1 MITTP
6 KHYTMKNSVVGKC
19 QIYHSLLWVFVLMVI
34 FSCPFQSC
42 SRNKPVTE
50 GKVEDRQKTPSLVAR
65 EISTVIS
72 DSGITRYRI
81 TTPEM
86 LIFDKE
92 ERSNWLFPKG
102 LHFERFD
109 ENYKADAQ
117 IDCKWAIYYDIEKLW
132 ILKDSVRCTNISGE
146 TFSTDILN
154 WDEKQQKIYSDA
166 PISITKKTM
175 VINGIGFESNQML
188 TKYRINK
195 VTGVLPIDAEEE
207 SDTLMNK

>member
-1 MITTP
+1 MNNQPTICRSS
-6 KHYTMKNSVVGKC
+6 KIHNGAISVLPV
-19 QIYHSLLWVFVLMVI
+19 LVFVICLI
-34 FSCPFQSC
+34 QSC
-42 SRNKPVTE
+42 SNSKPVTE
-50 GKVEDRQKTPSLVAR
+50 GKVENRNTTPSLVAHD
-65 EISTVIS
+65 ISTVIS

-81 TTPEM
+81 TSPEM
-86 LIFDKE
+86 LIFDKA

-109 ENYKADAQ
+109 EAYKADAQ

-146 TFSTDILN
+146 TFSTDVLN
-154 WDEKQQKIYSDA
+154 WDENQQKIYSDA

-175 VINGIGFESNQML
+175 IINGIGFESNQML

-195 VTGVLPIDAEEE
+195 VTGVLPIDSAEETD
-207 SDTLMNK
+207 SINNQQ